1 MWLILTQISFKFVLF
16 FYIEFLRTKK
26 AARQNWERCRHL
38 FWRQGANYI
47 RNQAMLGDDRRELA
61 KPSSLMA
68 DICDRDEPPNFLRA
82 ERRNRYISQLMVQ
95 SRLNGSK

>member
-16 FYIEFLRTKK
+16 FILNSYVQK
-26 AARQNWERCRHL
+26 RQRKRSRHL

-47 RNQAMLGDDRRELA
+47 RNQAILGDDRRELA

-82 ERRNRYISQLMVQ
+82 GRRNSYISQLMVQ